1 MDIVVEGTITIDG
14 TESKFQCGNSEYW
27 NQWGA
32 TTNRLCES
40 VHIVEAIEKA
50 LLEL

>member
-1 MDIVVEGTITIDG
+1 MEIVVEGTITIDG
-14 TESKFQCGNSEYW
+14 TESKFQCGNTEEW

-32 TTNRLCES
+32 TTDRLCES
-40 VHIVEAIEKA
+40 IEIVEAIQLA